1 MKHILTIIRKEW
13 SEVFKNRWVIATM
26 TLVPLLFTALPLVM
40 LATTGNTSPTGGA
53 EMSGLPGDLSA
64 SCPGMNA
71 EECIQVYVLNQFM
84 LLFMIMPLMIP
95 TTIAAY
101 SIVGEKTTRSL
112 EPLLATPI
120 STVELLAGK
129 GLAAVIPG
137 ILISYGAFGIFVL
150 GSSLLGLSPAVMGY
164 ILSPTWLL
172 GILALGPILSVIS
185 AIFAIY
191 ISSRVSDPRVAE
203 QLSGMVVMPLLMVM
217 FAVMAGKLVLNI
229 SFMLIAIIVCA
240 IVAIGMLYLGT
251 LIFDRENILTK
262 WK

>member
-1 MKHILTIIRKEW
+1 M
-13 SEVFKNRWVIATM
+13 
-26 TLVPLLFTALPLVM
+26 PLIV
-40 LATTGNTSPTGGA
+40 LATTGNTSPAGGA
-53 EMSGLPGDLSA
+53 EMSGLPGDISA
-64 SCPGMNA
+64 SCPGMTA
-71 EECIQVYVLNQFM
+71 GECVQVYVLNQFM
-84 LLFMIMPLMIP
+84 LLFMMMPLMIP

-120 STVELLAGK
+120 TTVELLAGK

-137 ILISYGAFGIFVL
+137 ILINYGTFGIFVL
-150 GSSLLGLSPAVMGY
+150 GAYLLGLTPAVMAY

-185 AIFAIY
+185 TIFAIY

-203 QLSGMVVMPLLMVM
+203 QLSGAVIMPLLMVM
-217 FAVMAGKLVLNI
+217 FAVLAGKLVLNVR
-229 SFMLIAIIVCA
+229 FMLIAIVVCTIA
-240 IVAIGMLYLGT
+240 AFGMLYLGT